1 MKYNRKQRHEK
12 QRAEAHKL
20 IEAMK
25 EQLAQH
31 AINYETLPDEPP
43 IRRID
48 TPKKAYETRQPSYQ

>member
-1 MKYNRKQRHEK
+1 MKYKQKQRHDK

-31 AINYETLPDEPP
+31 AIQYETLPDEPP
-43 IRRID
+43 ISSLKP
-48 TPKKAYETRQPSYQ
+48 PKKTYETRQPSYQ